1 MSFGPK
7 LAQSLNMIMVFVA
20 VVSFFFF
27 FLITE
32 AGYDEIN
39 DVRN

>member
-7 LAQSLNMIMVFVA
+7 LAQSLNMIIVFVA
-20 VVSFFFF
+20 VVCFFFF
-27 FLITE
+27 ITE

>member
-1 MSFGPK
+1 MRFGPK
-7 LAQSLNMIMVFVA
+7 LAQSLNMIVFVA
-20 VVSFFFF
+20 VVCLFFFF
-27 FLITE
+27 ITE

>member
-7 LAQSLNMIMVFVA
+7 LAQSLNMIIVFVA
-20 VVSFFFF
+20 VVCFFF
-27 FLITE
+27 ITE

>member
-27 FLITE
+27 LITE